1 MPYGKTQQHFSHRFA
16 DMTHKIIPVLEEKL
30 KEFTTFRDFVKT
42 GVKIP
47 LAFDS

>member
-30 KEFTTFRDFVKT
+30 RSLLHLE
-42 GVKIP
+42 I
-47 LAFDS
+47 L